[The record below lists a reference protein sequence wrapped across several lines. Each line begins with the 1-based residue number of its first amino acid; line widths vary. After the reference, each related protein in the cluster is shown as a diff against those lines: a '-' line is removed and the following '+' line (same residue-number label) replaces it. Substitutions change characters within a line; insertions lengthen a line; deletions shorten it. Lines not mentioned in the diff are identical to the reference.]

1 MLKQQSMHRNR
12 GETVDHSSSP
22 GYLRI
27 LGATFTA
34 DVFKLPL
41 VLGRQSKHHQNESAE
56 EESFLAL
63 GDSKTLSRKHACV
76 QWDATNNTYVIQCFS
91 KNGLLLNQK
100 IISPDDG
107 FVKLPD
113 RSRIEIADTPF
124 YVVYPIEI
132 VQR

>member
-1 MLKQQSMHRNR
+1 MHRYR
-12 GETVDHSSSP
+12 ETVDHSSSP

-34 DVFKLPL
+34 EVFKLPL
-41 VLGRQSKHHQNESAE
+41 VLGRQSKHHHELSE

-76 QWDATNNTYVIQCFS
+76 QWDAQNNTYVIQCLS
-91 KNGLLLNQK
+91 KNGLVLNQK
-100 IISPDDG
+100 LVTPDDG

-113 RSRIEIADTPF
+113 RARIEIADTPF

-132 VQR
+132 VQQ